1 MAGDDTPT
9 PESRP
14 AANAPGNV
22 RSLADQRI
30 RARAKAQ
37 EAKPLAVRLSKARII
52 LPKNCPYEPVGHNGD
67 WYYVIDAQHNLRAVK
82 PDGIR
87 RNMMASICDGSAWLQ
102 ENYPRSR
109 KGGGVN
115 GIAIDNA
122 SDHLVRACH
131 LMGTWTPDD
140 SVRGRGAWRGEDG
153 DLILHRGNHLVVGG
167 KHMPTGRYDEFV
179 YVQRPA
185 LPAISTERQ
194 LEGPNCAG
202 AELLARLDTFAW
214 TRSYLDSTLML
225 GWCCAAMV
233 GGALDF
239 RPHCW
244 VTGEFQAG
252 KSTLQLLLQCL
263 FGHQGIISVTDTS
276 AAGVWQAFQCDTL
289 PVGLDEL
296 EAETDPRKAA
306 DTIKLAR
313 FGSSGGKILR
323 GSATHAAESFVVR
336 SCFCCSAI
344 LVPPMPSQDLSRFHV
359 FSLMS
364 HPSGVP
370 TRPFSTDRLAVIGGA
385 LLRRLSDHFRRLV
398 IEVIPAMREHMIEK
412 YNFTRRSADLYA
424 TLFGA
429 ADVVMYDTLSLA
441 RLDALCDHRFMREI
455 LAEIDQE
462 QTPEWMRSL
471 YHLMT
476 QRIDYRRPESPPVGE
491 LMAVIV
497 RAMRSGAPQRGLF
510 GDDDDALFAG
520 DDEGKA
526 RDAHHRLLNIGIRI
540 ASLPVSRDS
549 PRGGERALYAIV
561 ANQHSGLADMFR
573 NTVWQTSSNAAG
585 GGGWSRALRRKEG
598 AYALP
603 NPTRFREG
611 VRARAWAIPIDD
623 VFPSDDRRPTPDR
636 PQDGESLRPVSQ
648 MH

>member
-1 MAGDDTPT
+1 MAGDDDTPT

-14 AANAPGNV
+14 AGSDPAKPDATADNV
-22 RSLADQRI
+22 RSLDDQRI
-30 RARAKAQ
+30 RARARKQ
-37 EAKPLAVRLSKARII
+37 PDNPLAVRLKKARII
-52 LPKNCPYEPVGHNGD
+52 LPRNCPYEPVGHNGD
-67 WYYVIDAQHNLRAVK
+67 WYYVIDAQHNLRVVK

-87 RNMMASICDGSAWLQ
+87 RNMLSSICDGAEWLA
-102 ENYPRSR
+102 EHYPRMR

-115 GIAIDNA
+115 GIAIDHA

-131 LMGTWTPDD
+131 LMGNWIPED

-167 KHMPTGRYDEFV
+167 KHLATGRYDEFV

-185 LPAISTERQ
+185 LPAMAAEIQR
-194 LEGPNCAG
+194 EGPHCAG

-214 TRSYLDSTLML
+214 QRGVLDSLLML
-225 GWCCAAMV
+225 GWCCAAML

-263 FGHQGIISVTDTS
+263 FGHQGMISVTDTS

-323 GSATHAAESFVVR
+323 GSANHAAESFVVR

-359 FSLMS
+359 FNLLQ
-364 HPSGVP
+364 HPAGVA
-370 TRPFSTDRLAVIGGA
+370 TRPFSTDRLAAIGAG

-398 IEVIPAMREHMIEK
+398 LEVIPTLRERMIDQYK
-412 YNFTRRSADLYA
+412 FTRRSADLYA

-429 ADVVMYDTLSLA
+429 ADVAMYDTLA
-441 RLDALCDHRFMREI
+441 VERLDKWCDHRFMREI
-455 LAEIDQE
+455 RSEIDQD
-462 QTPEWMRSL
+462 QTPEWQRCL
-471 YHLMT
+471 YHLIT
-476 QRIDYRRPESPPVGE
+476 QRIDYRRPESQPVGE
-491 LMAVIV
+491 LMA
-497 RAMRSGAPQRGLF
+497 
-510 GDDDDALFAG
+510 
-520 DDEGKA
+520 
-526 RDAHHRLLNIGIRI
+526 
-540 ASLPVSRDS
+540 
-549 PRGGERALYAIV
+549 RGGQGDA
-561 ANQHSGLADMFR
+561 
-573 NTVWQTSSNAAG
+573 
-585 GGGWSRALRRKEG
+585 RRWI
-598 AYALP
+598 
-603 NPTRFREG
+603 T
-611 VRARAWAIPIDD
+611 ARA
-623 VFPSDDRRPTPDR
+623 VRRR
-636 PQDGESLRPVSQ
+636 
-648 MH
+648 